1 MIEVNCK
8 FIGSCRVKTI
18 AELYNQYYNAVGIP
32 LEFDKLEEVREKIIV
47 SAPVEEEELQEK
59 EEFVLKVLQN
69 AVSL

>member
-32 LEFDKLEEVREKIIV
+32 LEFDKLEEVREKIIDL
-47 SAPVEEEELQEK
+47 SIGES
-59 EEFVLKVLQN
+59 FVC
-69 AVSL
+69 